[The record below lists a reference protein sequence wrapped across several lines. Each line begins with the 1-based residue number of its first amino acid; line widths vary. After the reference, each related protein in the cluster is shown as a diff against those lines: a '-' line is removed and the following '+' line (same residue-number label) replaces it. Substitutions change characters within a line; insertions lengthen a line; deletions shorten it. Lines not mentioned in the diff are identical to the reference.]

1 MVKEKQ
7 LVGGPG
13 IIMRCIKG
21 ELTKVKLFFFHTAGE
36 KKKEQCAI
44 FFQKSAFTYL
54 TVTR

>member
-13 IIMRCIKG
+13 IIIRCIKG
-21 ELTKVKLFFFHTAGE
+21 ELTKVELFFLHVADE
-36 KKKEQCAI
+36 KKKGQCAI
-44 FFQKSAFTYL
+44 FFRKSTFTYL